1 MKTFAIPTFLLWF
14 ENKNGNDSG
23 CYLYPSISWN
33 AKADKP
39 RENGAKIKRIIRD
52 ETWTKK

>member
-1 MKTFAIPTFLLWF
+1 LQFQLSCFGLKTKKGMIQDATFIHP
-14 ENKNGNDSG
+14 
-23 CYLYPSISWN
+23 YPGH